1 MEHTHCPTPDCRDRI
16 LEAVKEVKDEVSRH
30 EEILRGED
38 GRGGLVKDNELL
50 INEIFDNEG
59 KSKMN
64 CYIKK
69 VPTKVWV
76 PFLIFLTGT
85 LGTTIYNAAASAS
98 KQELTKLDGQVQL
111 INKDVNV
118 IKESQSNLILEMHNF
133 KMEIKGELKSQR
145 DEFDK
150 KQEFYF
156 NNIKQ
161 LMETYHQKRK

>member
-1 MEHTHCPTPDCRDRI
+1 MENTHCPTPDCHNRI
-16 LEAVKEVKDEVSRH
+16 LEAVKGLKEELDIQ
-30 EEILRGED
+30 EEILRGID
-38 GRGGLVKDNELL
+38 GRGGLVKDNED
-50 INEIFDNEG
+50 IKNEIFDNEG
-59 KSKMN
+59 KSKMS

-76 PFLIFLTGT
+76 PLLIFSIGI

-111 INKDVNV
+111 INKDVND

-133 KMEIKGELKSQR
+133 KKDIKEELKNQR
-145 DEFDK
+145 DGFDK

-161 LMETYHQKRK
+161 LMETYHQKNK